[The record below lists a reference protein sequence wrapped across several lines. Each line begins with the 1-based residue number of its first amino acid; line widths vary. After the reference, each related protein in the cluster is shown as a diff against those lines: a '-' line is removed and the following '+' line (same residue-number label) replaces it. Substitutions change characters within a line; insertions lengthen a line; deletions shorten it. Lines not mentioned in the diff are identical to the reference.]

1 MLFLTAGFCLCHF
14 ARRMQQFGT
23 LPMISISRTSTSWC
37 HPSLANAAGFSFL
50 CLYTLTT
57 MYILSLRMKWVM
69 ETGYVQVP
77 NSEKMYLCTIFK
89 HQVFKLQSHRDM
101 FNLISSLIICIT
113 AAFRTPSQ
121 NRSPTDLTLYVYY
134 VRKPS
139 SKGFPV

>member
-1 MLFLTAGFCLCHF
+1 MSLKNKKSEKMCDKKNCSFH
-14 ARRMQQFGT
+14 
-23 LPMISISRTSTSWC
+23 ISLQIW
-37 HPSLANAAGFSFL
+37 
-50 CLYTLTT
+50 
-57 MYILSLRMKWVM
+57 LSLRMKWVM

-121 NRSPTDLTLYVYY
+121 NRNPTDLTLYVYY